1 MLLIMRSMDTRVRT
15 EADLYN
21 PFTLPTGPRAR
32 LSPHG
37 RGTVEAMKGD
47 HARITL
53 LGNNS
58 GRNLGDMAIMSSILE
73 SLSRRVPQAEFYVP
87 AVNSSWV
94 TKHYGDRYNVKAVDV
109 MPWTLSIRL
118 LGLPTILCLLKSDI
132 ALICDGIIF
141 GKKLFNPAFNYL
153 ITLVFV
159 VPIARLLGCKVV
171 CYSCG
176 IGPFPSWVSRLFARW
191 VIDGSD
197 LVMMRERDS
206 EKLCRE
212 IGVTKPIELT
222 GDAAFINPVSS
233 DERAMEISNELGI
246 DPTTQLLA
254 VNATSYLDTWLKP
267 EERLSDSSRFIDLLA
282 DGIRRAKKK
291 SSTPFLPLIICTH
304 PMDEATCRT
313 LAELTGGKLL
323 SNTKYL
329 SHDIQAVIRRCGLL
343 VGMRFHSIVLAS
355 SVETPV
361 VGLVYAPKVRGYMR
375 LLNCDEYTLELA
387 SLTPD
392 LLGEKLSQAWNDRRS
407 LQAQQVPIIRELKAG
422 AEKAADIVAQRYFS
436 ATRAVESE
444 AAAA

>member
-1 MLLIMRSMDTRVRT
+1 
-15 EADLYN
+15 
-21 PFTLPTGPRAR
+21 
-32 LSPHG
+32 
-37 RGTVEAMKGD
+37 MKGD

-73 SLSRRVPQAEFYVP
+73 SLSQRVPGAEFYVP
-87 AVNSSWV
+87 AVNSAW
-94 TKHYGDRYNVKAVDV
+94 TKQHYGDRYNVKAVDV

-118 LGLPTILCLLKSDI
+118 LGLPTFLCLLKSDI

-176 IGPFPSWVSRLFARW
+176 IGPFPSWISKVFARW
-191 VIDGSD
+191 VINGSD
-197 LVMMRERDS
+197 LIMMRERDS

-233 DERAMEISNELGI
+233 DERAVEILRELDI

-282 DGIRRAKKK
+282 EGIRRAKEK
-291 SSTPFLPLIICTH
+291 SSDPFLPLIICTH
-304 PMDEATCRT
+304 PMDEATCRS
-313 LAELTGGKLL
+313 LADLTGGKLL
-323 SNTKYL
+323 SNTKFL
-329 SHDIQAVIRRCGLL
+329 SHDIQAVMRRCGLL

-375 LLNCDEYTLELA
+375 LLNCDEFTLELA
-387 SLTPD
+387 PLTPE
-392 LLGEKLSQAWNDRRS
+392 LLGEKLARAWTERRA
-407 LQAQQVPIIRELKAG
+407 LKAQQVPIIRDLKAG
-422 AEKAADIVAQRYFS
+422 AEKAADLVVERYFAKARATASS
-436 ATRAVESE
+436 AV
-444 AAAA
+444 AA